1 MRKNK
6 IKFYELIDNP
16 SWEKAVI
23 VFKQENF
30 KNHFTEKERSY
41 EICNGQ
47 WGLDS
52 SKMGSCIIGNC
63 LDGKDIGV
71 RLDSYNWKIDYCYIT
86 EENKND

>member
-16 SWEKAVI
+16 SWKKAVI

-30 KNHFTEKERSY
+30 KNSFTEKERSY

-52 SKMGSCIIGNC
+52 SKMGRCIIGNC

-71 RLDSYNWKIDYCYIT
+71 RLDNYNWKIDYCYIT